1 MSSESVRNEC
11 PPTCPTVKKYIRA
24 AIEKAPWLLDELFPP
39 VYPRLLPDVTQEVQE
54 EVIDVVHER
63 PTDYDDKIEEI
74 PVKAIED
81 IVEVKPV
88 QEEVEEI
95 KIVQEPAVIPTEGIT
110 DRDDEKIDLVEKEEF
125 PIVQEPAVI
134 PTERITDRDDE
145 KIDLVEKE
153 EFPIVQEPAVIPTER
168 ITDRDDEKIDLVEKE
183 EFPIV
188 QEPAVIS
195 TERITDRDDEKIDLI
210 EKEEFPIVQEPAV
223 IPTERITDR
232 DDEKI
237 DLVEEEE
244 LPIVQEPVIIPTE
257 RIADHDDEKLDLV
270 KEEEIV
276 QEAAIIQERAA
287 IPVERDYDE
296 DHDEEKIDLIKEKEL
311 VTETTVAEKIPVE
324 KPEILD
330 EDEIERVAT
339 AKIELELPRE
349 LEEYFEPEKPVEY
362 VEDEEGLTDYE
373 KFIYEE
379 LQESLPAIIA
389 KEIPKE
395 PREMRP
401 EIPRNAVYEKI
412 DRDIEPEERR
422 AEEEEVPTKVKRI
435 VSRKPVTADVCDE
448 TCPLVKKQKERFM
461 RKLKERQRV
470 VDYYYLTKGFNY
482 FEDVCT
488 CSLACMVY
496 TLSRDPFMRSVF
508 ASLALF
514 AVGLKLCSELDAWEM
529 PNRVS

>member
-1 MSSESVRNEC
+1 MSSESFFLETKFQFLFLQNKII
-11 PPTCPTVKKYIRA
+11 KKAPWLFKTRYQQFFFLKKKKNFNSYLYKIV
-24 AIEKAPWLLDELFPP
+24 EKDPWLLDEIFPP
-39 VYPRLLPDVTQEVQE
+39 VYPRPDVTQEVQE
-54 EVIDVVHER
+54 DVIDVVYER
-63 PTDYDDKIEEI
+63 PTDYDEKIEEI
-74 PVKAIED
+74 PFKAIED
-81 IVEVKPV
+81 IVEVKPI

-95 KIVQEPAVIPTEGIT
+95 KIVQEPAVIPTERIA
-110 DRDDEKIDLVEKEEF
+110 DRDEEEIDLIEEEF

-134 PTERITDRDDE
+134 PTERIADRD
-145 KIDLVEKE
+145 E
-153 EFPIVQEPAVIPTER
+153 EE
-168 ITDRDDEKIDLVEKE
+168 
-183 EFPIV
+183 
-188 QEPAVIS
+188 
-195 TERITDRDDEKIDLI
+195 IDLI
-210 EKEEFPIVQEPAV
+210 EEEFPIVQEPAV

-237 DLVEEEE
+237 DLVEEKE
-244 LPIVQEPVIIPTE
+244 LPIVQEPVIPTE

-276 QEAAIIQERAA
+276 QEAAILQERAV

-296 DHDEEKIDLIKEKEL
+296 DRDEEKIDLIKEEEL
-311 VTETTVAEKIPVE
+311 VIETTVAEEIPVE

-330 EDEIERVAT
+330 EDEIERT

-362 VEDEEGLTDYE
+362 DEDEEGLTDYE
-373 KFIYEE
+373 KFIDEE
-379 LQESLPAIIA
+379 LQEFLPAIIA
-389 KEIPKE
+389 REIPKE

>member
-24 AIEKAPWLLDELFPP
+24 AIEKDPWLLDEIFPP
-39 VYPRLLPDVTQEVQE
+39 VYPRPDVTQEVQE
-54 EVIDVVHER
+54 DVIDVVYER
-63 PTDYDDKIEEI
+63 PTDYDEKIEEI
-74 PVKAIED
+74 PFKAIED
-81 IVEVKPV
+81 IVEVKPI

-95 KIVQEPAVIPTEGIT
+95 KIVQEPAVIPTERIA
-110 DRDDEKIDLVEKEEF
+110 DRDEE
-125 PIVQEPAVI
+125 E
-134 PTERITDRDDE
+134 
-145 KIDLVEKE
+145 
-153 EFPIVQEPAVIPTER
+153 
-168 ITDRDDEKIDLVEKE
+168 
-183 EFPIV
+183 
-188 QEPAVIS
+188 
-195 TERITDRDDEKIDLI
+195 IDLI
-210 EKEEFPIVQEPAV
+210 EEEFPIVQEPAV

-237 DLVEEEE
+237 DLVEEKE
-244 LPIVQEPVIIPTE
+244 LPIVQEPVIPTE

-276 QEAAIIQERAA
+276 QEAAILQERAV

-296 DHDEEKIDLIKEKEL
+296 DRDEEKIDLIKEEEL
-311 VTETTVAEKIPVE
+311 VIETTVAEEIPVE

-330 EDEIERVAT
+330 EDEIERT

-362 VEDEEGLTDYE
+362 DEDEEGLTDYE
-373 KFIYEE
+373 KFIDEE
-379 LQESLPAIIA
+379 LQEFLPAIIA
-389 KEIPKE
+389 REIPKE